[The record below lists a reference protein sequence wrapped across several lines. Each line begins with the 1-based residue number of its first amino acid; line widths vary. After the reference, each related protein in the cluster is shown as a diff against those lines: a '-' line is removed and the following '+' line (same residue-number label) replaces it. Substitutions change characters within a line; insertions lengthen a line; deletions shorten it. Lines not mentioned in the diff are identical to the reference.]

1 MNQLVDVIRHIIK
14 FIHFE
19 DIEFLNTQTEESD
32 HEHQRTWRAGSLK
45 NWKWIIKNTGQKKFN
60 WYQKFIHSFCIQLQ
74 KSSTNHFAVS
84 FSSMCGSW
92 WMLEIGNSL

>member
-32 HEHQRTWRAGSLK
+32 HEHQRT
-45 NWKWIIKNTGQKKFN
+45 
-60 WYQKFIHSFCIQLQ
+60 
-74 KSSTNHFAVS
+74 
-84 FSSMCGSW
+84 
-92 WMLEIGNSL
+92 